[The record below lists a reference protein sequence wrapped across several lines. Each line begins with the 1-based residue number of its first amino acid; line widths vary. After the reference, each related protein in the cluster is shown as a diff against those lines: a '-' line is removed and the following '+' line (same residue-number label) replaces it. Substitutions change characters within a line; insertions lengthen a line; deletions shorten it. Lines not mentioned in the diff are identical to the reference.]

1 MNDNNDNNKNNN
13 NSSGDS
19 QVFYRKAV
27 TKNAV
32 KIAGKHLQ
40 WHPLLTKTEEK
51 KLSAYLWE
59 DM

>member
-32 KIAGKHLQ
+32 KIAGKTPPMASFTNQ
-40 WHPLLTKTEEK
+40 DRRK